1 MSVLIHMKMP
11 KDCWHCPMINSSDEC
26 CLLTE
31 EQHDM
36 YEGVMDQVQAAFCP
50 LVEILP
56 HGRLIDADAFK
67 DFVIDLKRAA
77 IHAYELTG
85 KRAEWDTRI
94 TWMKRFV
101 LAIEDAPTV
110 IQADKEEE

>member
-1 MSVLIHMKMP
+1 MSILIKGMEMP

-50 LVEILP
+50 LVEIPP
-56 HGRLIDADAFK
+56 HGRLIDGDE
-67 DFVIDLKRAA
+67 LAA
-77 IHAYELTG
+77 GCDEPHWCRWLSE
-85 KRAEWDTRI
+85 
-94 TWMKRFV
+94 
-101 LAIEDAPTV
+101 IEDAPT
-110 IQADKEEE
+110 IIPADKED